1 MSLRDETDIIVLLL
15 GVISSLSVILFIIM
29 SDPDCITFISSQ
41 NHAKWRIDKYVSDTL
56 NELNFSRSR
65 IKILIKDGNLSCNGK
80 IVNDPSASVKPAATY
95 QLTIPA
101 VINDIPKAENIA
113 LDILYEDT
121 DLIVINK
128 PAGLVVHPAPGSENG
143 TLVNALLYH
152 FQYHC
157 ICYFLKL

>member
-15 GVISSLSVILFIIM
+15 GVISSLSVILFITM

-41 NHAKWRIDKYVSDTL
+41 NHAKWRIDKYVSDML

-113 LDILYEDT
+113 LDILYEDS

-128 PAGLVVHPAPGSENG
+128 PAGLVVHPAPGS
-143 TLVNALLYH
+143 
-152 FQYHC
+152 
-157 ICYFLKL
+157 